1 MCEFETTSREMAAE
15 HLIGH
20 LQPTTD
26 HVKSENPME
35 IGVTSSTS
43 ANGIKQELID
53 NWSALN
59 NGVRPEPTNGGFLDL
74 TLDDD

>member
-1 MCEFETTSREMAAE
+1 MAAE

-20 LQPTTD
+20 LQPTLD
-26 HVKSENPME
+26 LVKSENSKE

-59 NGVRPEPTNGGFLDL
+59 NGERPEPTNGGFLDL